1 MFQVCNFTLLFQAPR
16 LYHSGD
22 AWLDAGCSSK
32 FGYIYAK
39 SLARRA
45 SPLEIHARRCMLP
58 EGVLGDGSGL
68 HRGDG
73 LAPCSEVAAE
83 AEIWIS
89 LICPSPFGH

>member
-1 MFQVCNFTLLFQAPR
+1 MR
-16 LYHSGD
+16 G
-22 AWLDAGCSSK
+22 LDAGGSNK

-39 SLARRA
+39 SFARRA
-45 SPLEIHARRCMLP
+45 SPQYDDCNMEIHARRCMLP

-73 LAPCSEVAAE
+73 LVPCSEVAAE

>member
-1 MFQVCNFTLLFQAPR
+1 MRN
-16 LYHSGD
+16 
-22 AWLDAGCSSK
+22 
-32 FGYIYAK
+32 
-39 SLARRA
+39 
-45 SPLEIHARRCMLP
+45 PLPAEHHRNMTTVTIEIHARRCMLP

-89 LICPSPFGH
+89 LICPYPRMPFGH